1 MRRSL
6 AAVVTGLVLVM
17 AVVSITAAAG
27 GGRPLSTPM
36 SGAEE
41 VPGPGDANATGQADL
56 TLNQGLNEVCFDLS
70 WANIDGTVVA
80 AHVQPGTPRR
90 GRARRRA
97 PIQRR
102 VQRYGLGERLRAGC
116 RPGADQGDPP

>member
-6 AAVVTGLVLVM
+6 AALVTGLVLVM

-36 SGAEE
+36 SGVKE
-41 VPGPGDANATGQADL
+41 VPGPGDANATGQAGL
-56 TLNQGLNEVCFDLS
+56 TLNQGLNDVCFDLS

-80 AHVQPGTPRR
+80 PISTGHPQAWPGPSSCPYSA
-90 GRARRRA
+90 ARSAVRTRRA
-97 PIQRR
+97 AACR
-102 VQRYGLGERLRAGC
+102 VSTRS
-116 RPGADQGDPP
+116 